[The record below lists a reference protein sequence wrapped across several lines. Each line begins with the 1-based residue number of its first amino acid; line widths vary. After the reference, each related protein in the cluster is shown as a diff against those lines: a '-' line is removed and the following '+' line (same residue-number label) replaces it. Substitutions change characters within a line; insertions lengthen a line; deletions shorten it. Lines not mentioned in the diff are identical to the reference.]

1 MSNRYVGIDVGERCL
16 FGAVIETDT
25 QSASISFSPET
36 EPAAALA
43 WCAASGA
50 DSVAIDAPPAH
61 SKGLAGVGNRRVAE
75 ERLGIGGCYGTPRLG
90 SPLPPWMAAGMRC
103 HAAVSAALQE
113 PSLDL
118 TGSGRVFE
126 VHPTYGFRS
135 LLGVRQDADRVRCD
149 PDTLLRP
156 KAPRAS
162 IGHLQ
167 RVKILQLLLE
177 SFGVKWTPALSAKL
191 LSRIDWTDAAI
202 GAALAI
208 LRVRSATQGVGDATE
223 GTIVIANPGE
233 LGALANKIRDVVSG
247 LRASGQPAARPSTRS
262 RITADHSDCALLRLG
277 AAGLGILTQDDTL
290 EALRGQQSEGEIVF
304 PVGVM
309 AIGRQWIE
317 RAATTGF
324 WLLVA
329 YGRLKLALHVVEI
342 IGSGRTDLT
351 PKEVVL
357 GTNRDPW
364 PGVEHSEYWLRCDQL
379 LDNLDLPVTVVNT
392 RQGGAWTAG
401 VPQNQTA
408 WLAARVSD
416 GALGERLHGL

>member
-1 MSNRYVGIDVGERCL
+1 MDFDLRWNDDPRDDDHRDDLRREESGRELNQGSRGISSDPLERDARDPRDVFTRDL
-16 FGAVIETDT
+16 
-25 QSASISFSPET
+25 
-36 EPAAALA
+36 
-43 WCAASGA
+43 
-50 DSVAIDAPPAH
+50 
-61 SKGLAGVGNRRVAE
+61 
-75 ERLGIGGCYGTPRLG
+75 
-90 SPLPPWMAAGMRC
+90 
-103 HAAVSAALQE
+103 E

-135 LLGVRQDADRVRCD
+135 LLGVREDVDRVRCD
-149 PDTLLRP
+149 PDALLSP

-167 RVKILQLLLE
+167 RVKILQLLLG
-177 SFGVKWTPALSAKL
+177 SFGVTWTPALSAKL

-208 LRVRSATQGVGDATE
+208 LRVRSATQSVGDATE
-223 GTIVIANPGE
+223 GTIVIANPRE

-247 LRASGQPAARPSTRS
+247 LRASGRPAARPSTRS

-277 AAGLGILTQDDTL
+277 AAGLGILTQHDTL
-290 EALRGQQSEGEIVF
+290 EALCGQQSEGEIVF

-317 RAATTGF
+317 RATTTGF

-329 YGRLKLALHVVEI
+329 YGRLKLALRVVEI
-342 IGSGRTDLT
+342 IGSGRTELT

-357 GTNRDPW
+357 GANRDPW
-364 PGVEHSEYWLRCDQL
+364 PGVERSEYWLRCDQL

-408 WLAARVSD
+408 WLAARVGDS
-416 GALGERLHGL
+416 ALRERLHGL